1 MTNQINSDFPEIT
14 AFSDAQMDGLLRDF
28 FRLETPTSWKLP
40 EPRQG
45 SQGKSV
51 VHAASASMTILAS
64 QGVGSS
70 ASQRGRRG
78 VVMTGTLTVLAL
90 SLVLIVS
97 GQSQNSASS
106 VVNALNATHQ
116 QDKATAAP
124 SLISPQGDSG
134 SSENPVSDDGLLL
147 KEADQIQLN
156 PMN

>member
-1 MTNQINSDFPEIT
+1 MTNQSNSDFPETT
-14 AFSDAQMDGLLRDF
+14 AFSDSQMDGLLRNF

-45 SQGKSV
+45 SQGKSAL
-51 VHAASASMTILAS
+51 HAASASMTILAS

-70 ASQRGRRG
+70 ASQSGRRG

-106 VVNALNATHQ
+106 ALNATHQ
-116 QDKATAAP
+116 QDKATSAP
-124 SLISPQGDSG
+124 SMMLVSPHGNSG
-134 SSENPVSDDGLLL
+134 SAEKPVSDDGLLL